1 MRHQEPHYPQAA
13 RGDPRGRS
21 ARRLLAVLVAAAALG
36 VLLSATAHAETT
48 PDTEAA
54 TNPVV
59 ASYASDYS
67 VTAAEAQ
74 RRLERIPRLQELMA
88 ALRTAEAPRLAGWGI
103 DHQGPMTAW
112 VWLTGGQ
119 PPSEAAAAIADAHTD
134 LQIRTGAAHSHTA
147 LLAAQDRFGDGSG
160 ITTVGAVGNTGQAPS
175 GSDWL
180 DELSSIVTF
189 TGISLRSNG
198 IYIGIDPALGADA
211 PPPSDG
217 LGVPDDSSN
226 PGPIGR
232 ANENSASDT
241 RLATAIARLT
251 QDLDSHI
258 DVAFDVVDGRGTQD
272 DAEFDGG
279 RGMSSC
285 TSGFAAVT
293 RDTRVYG
300 ILTAGHC
307 PEVLSMRGVSLPWVK
322 GYESRRADAQI
333 HQIPTGSNHLLLDDY
348 VCNTSGSQYGVCD
361 LSGDTTRSSMH
372 ESYACHTGKNTGTTC
387 GTVTDIS
394 YRPTNDGAC
403 KSGSATGRKIA
414 CSSVFV
420 KVEGPSLYTCR
431 GDSGGPWFNL
441 GTAYGIHKGGTHL
454 NKTPDN
460 ERCDVPVVASYFSA
474 IDEVKSLLNID
485 ILSAGNVT
493 VQ

>member
-1 MRHQEPHYPQAA
+1 M
-13 RGDPRGRS
+13 
-21 ARRLLAVLVAAAALG
+21 LAVLVAAAALG
-36 VLLSATAHAETT
+36 VLLPAAAHAETT

-74 RRLERIPRLQELMA
+74 RRLERIPQLQELMA
-88 ALRTAEAPRLAGWGI
+88 SLRTAEAPRLAGWGI
-103 DHQGPMTAW
+103 DHHGPMTAW
-112 VWLTGGQ
+112 VWLTDDQ
-119 PPSEAAAAIADAHTD
+119 PPSDAAAAIADAHTD
-134 LQIRTGAAHSHTA
+134 LQIRVGAAHSHTA
-147 LLAAQDRFGDGSG
+147 LLVAQDRFGDGSG
-160 ITTVGAVGNTGQAPS
+160 ITSVGAVGNTGHAPS
-175 GSDWL
+175 GSGWL

-189 TGISLRSNG
+189 TGISLRNNG
-198 IYIGIDPALGADA
+198 IYIGIDPALASDA
-211 PPPSDG
+211 PPAAP
-217 LGVPDDSSN
+217 GVASGSAN
-226 PGPIGR
+226 VGPVGR
-232 ANENSASDT
+232 TDENNASDT
-241 RLATAIARLT
+241 RLATAIAQLT
-251 QDLDSHI
+251 QDLKSHI
-258 DVAFDVVDGRGTQD
+258 DVAFEVVDGRGTRD
-272 DAEFDGG
+272 NAEFDGG
-279 RGMSSC
+279 RGMRTC

-307 PEVLSMRGVSLPWVK
+307 SDRQSMRGLSLPWVR
-322 GYESRRADAQI
+322 GYTSRRADAQF

-361 LSGDTTRSSMH
+361 LSGDTTRSNMH
-372 ESYACHTGKNTGTTC
+372 ESYVCHTGKNTGTTC

-394 YRPTNDGAC
+394 YRPTSDGAC
-403 KSGSATGRKIA
+403 RHGSATGRKIA

-420 KVEGPSLYTCR
+420 KVEGPSLYACR

>member
-36 VLLSATAHAETT
+36 VLLPAAAHAETT
-48 PDTEAA
+48 PDAEAA

-67 VTAAEAQ
+67 VTANEAQ
-74 RRLERIPRLQELMA
+74 RRLERIPQLQELMA
-88 ALRTAEAPRLAGWGI
+88 ALRTAETSRLAGWGI
-103 DHQGPMTAW
+103 DHYGPMTAW
-112 VWLTGGQ
+112 VWLTDDQ
-119 PPSEAAAAIADAHTD
+119 PPSDAAAAIADAHTD
-134 LQIRTGAAHSHTA
+134 LQIRVGATHSRTA
-147 LLAAQDRFGDGSG
+147 LLAAQERFGDGSA
-160 ITTVGAVGNTGQAPS
+160 IASVGAVGNTGHAPS

-198 IYIGIDPALGADA
+198 IYIGIDPTL
-211 PPPSDG
+211 
-217 LGVPDDSSN
+217 
-226 PGPIGR
+226 
-232 ANENSASDT
+232 ASDAT
-241 RLATAIARLT
+241 PAVPGVANGSTNAGPVGRTDANNTSDARLAVAIAQLT
-251 QDLDSHI
+251 QDLDNHI
-258 DVAFDVVDGRGTQD
+258 DVAFEVVDGRGIQRS
-272 DAEFDGG
+272 AEFDGG
-279 RGMSSC
+279 RGMRTC

-307 PEVLSMRGVSLPWVK
+307 SNSQSMQGVSLPWVK
-322 GYESRRADAQI
+322 GYESRRADAQF
-333 HQIPTGSNHLLLDDY
+333 HRIPTGSGHALHDDY
-348 VCNTSGSQYGVCD
+348 VCNTSGWWHAVCD
-361 LSGDTTRSSMH
+361 VSGDTTRSSMQ
-372 ESYACHTGKNTGTTC
+372 ESYACHTGSNTGTTC

-394 YRPTNDGAC
+394 YRPIAGDAC
-403 KSGSATGRKIA
+403 RYGSETGRKIA

-420 KVEGPSLYTCR
+420 NVEGPSLYSCA

-441 GTAYGIHKGGTHL
+441 GTAYGIHMGDIHL
-454 NKTPDN
+454 ISTPKSN
-460 ERCDVPVVASYFSA
+460 RCYVSAVAAFFSA
-474 IDEVKSLLNID
+474 IDEVKSFLNID

>member
-21 ARRLLAVLVAAAALG
+21 ARRLLAVPVAAAGFG
-36 VLLSATAHAETT
+36 VLLPAAAHAETT

-67 VTAAEAQ
+67 VTTAEAQ
-74 RRLERIPRLQELMA
+74 RRLERIPRLQELMTS
-88 ALRTAEAPRLAGWGI
+88 LRTAEASRLAGWGI
-103 DHQGPMTAW
+103 DHHGPMTAW
-112 VWLTGGQ
+112 VWLTGDG
-119 PPSEAAAAIADAHTD
+119 PPSGAATAIADAHTD
-134 LQIRTGAAHSHTA
+134 LQIRTGAVHSRTA
-147 LLAAQDRFGDGSG
+147 LLVAQDRFGDGSG
-160 ITTVGAVGNTGQAPS
+160 ITSADAVGNTGQLSPR
-175 GSDWL
+175 SDWL
-180 DELSSIVTF
+180 DDLASIVTF
-189 TGISLRSNG
+189 TGVSLRSNG
-198 IYIGIDPALGADA
+198 IYIGIDPALAADA
-211 PPPSDG
+211 PPAAP
-217 LGVPDDSSN
+217 GVANGSAN
-226 PGPIGR
+226 VGPVGR
-232 ANENSASDT
+232 TDENSASDT
-241 RLATAIARLT
+241 RLATAIAQLT
-251 QDLDSHI
+251 RDLENHI

-279 RGMSSC
+279 RGMSTC

-307 PEVLSMRGVSLPWVK
+307 SDNQSMRGVSLPWVR

-333 HQIPTGSNHLLLDDY
+333 HQIPTGSNYLLLDDY
-348 VCNTSGSQYGVCD
+348 LCNTSGSQYGVCD
-361 LSGDTTRSSMH
+361 VSGDTTRSSMH
-372 ESYACHTGKNTGTTC
+372 ESYACHTGKKTGTTC

-394 YRPTNDGAC
+394 YRPTKDGAC
-403 KSGSATGRKIA
+403 KSGSATGRTIA

-420 KVEGPSLYTCR
+420 KVEGPSLYACR

-454 NKTPDN
+454 NKTPLN
-460 ERCDVPVVASYFSA
+460 ERCNVPAVASYFSA

-485 ILSAGNVT
+485 ILSVGNVT